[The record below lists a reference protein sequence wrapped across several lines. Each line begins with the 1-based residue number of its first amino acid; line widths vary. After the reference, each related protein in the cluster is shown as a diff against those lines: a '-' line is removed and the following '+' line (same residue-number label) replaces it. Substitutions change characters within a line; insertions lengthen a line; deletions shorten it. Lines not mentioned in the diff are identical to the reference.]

1 MFRIHF
7 SIERWRY
14 NKEFEI
20 YVSNKGH
27 FRNREKKDIPVQVGK
42 GGYCW
47 VYCGGSVHNH
57 MLAHRVVMLTWRPTA
72 NAENLT
78 IDHLDHNKRNN
89 ALDNLE
95 WVTET
100 ENQRRAKADLV
111 VKVEGDPELIKKVDV
126 SVVSDQS
133 GQTKYDFYLQVNKTV
148 VLSVEQFANLFFKFV
163 GNNVICPDTK
173 KNCVN
178 IAEFCSAIA
187 YKTSALEAWRGKLY
201 GFDCKVVKKGE

>member
-7 SIERWRY
+7 SVERWRY

-27 FRNREKKDIPVQVGK
+27 FRNREKKDLPIQIGK

-47 VYCGGSVHNH
+47 VYCGGSVHKH
-57 MLAHRVVMLTWRPTA
+57 MLAHRVVMLTWRPTS

-95 WVTET
+95 WVTQE
-100 ENQRRAKADLV
+100 ENLRRAQADLIIR
-111 VKVEGDPELIKKVDV
+111 VEGDPELVKKVDV

-133 GQTKYDFYLQVNKTV
+133 GPPTKYDFYLRLNKTV
-148 VLSVEQFANLFFKFV
+148 VLSVEQFANLFLKTL
-163 GNNVICPDTK
+163 GASIICPNTK
-173 KNCVN
+173 KKCVDEN
-178 IAEFCSAIA
+178 EFCIAIVHKLA
-187 YKTSALEAWRGKLY
+187 AKTWKNKLY
-201 GFDCKVVKKGE
+201 GYECDIVKKGE